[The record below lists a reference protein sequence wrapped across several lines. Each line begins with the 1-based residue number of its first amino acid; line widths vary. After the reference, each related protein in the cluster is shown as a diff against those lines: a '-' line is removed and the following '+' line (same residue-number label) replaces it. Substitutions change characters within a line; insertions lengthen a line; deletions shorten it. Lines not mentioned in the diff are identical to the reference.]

1 MEGESL
7 EEQGNLYVVLPGAL
21 KDLVQNDM
29 KNNLR
34 LLNLLDPD
42 KWSVFPSYLSSK
54 RRKLTYEKIPGV
66 ESGQTKLV
74 FKYDK

>member
-7 EEQGNLYVVLPGAL
+7 DVQRNLYVALPGA
-21 KDLVQNDM
+21 KDLVENDV

-42 KWSVFPSYLSSK
+42 EWSVFPSYLSSK

>member
-7 EEQGNLYVVLPGAL
+7 EEQGNLYVVLPVAL
-21 KDLVQNDM
+21 KDVVQNDV
-29 KNNLR
+29 KNNLC

-42 KWSVFPSYLSSK
+42 ECSVFPSYLSSK
-54 RRKLTYEKIPGV
+54 RRKLTYEKIPGI

>member
-7 EEQGNLYVVLPGAL
+7 DEQGNLYVVLPGA
-21 KDLVQNDM
+21 KDLVENDV

>member
-21 KDLVQNDM
+21 KDLVENDV
-29 KNNLR
+29 KNNL
-34 LLNLLDPD
+34 
-42 KWSVFPSYLSSK
+42 